1 VERRISGAR
10 REEQNMTDFTLASQ
24 GLTANSLDIVL
35 LIGRAVFLVFCF
47 GVAAFAFTRWRR
59 SAETTSDRFME
70 RTALLL
76 ERLEGLEQQ
85 LAASNARLEQ
95 LQEGLASNLNRP
107 AATNASAAN
116 YQIAIRLARN
126 GSRCE
131 ELIES
136 CGLTRQE
143 AELVLRLHAPRRT
156 RAA

>member
-1 VERRISGAR
+1 
-10 REEQNMTDFTLASQ
+10 MTDISLSTL
-24 GLTANSLDIVL
+24 GLAAIPFDIVL
-35 LIGRAVFLVFCF
+35 LAGRAVFLVFCF
-47 GVAAFAFTRWRR
+47 AVAAIAFTRWRR
-59 SAETTSDRFME
+59 SAEDASERFIE

-76 ERLEGLEQQ
+76 ERLSGLEQQ
-85 LAASNARLEQ
+85 IAATNARLDQ
-95 LQEGLASNLNRP
+95 LQDGLANNLNRP
-107 AATNASAAN
+107 AATNAPAAN